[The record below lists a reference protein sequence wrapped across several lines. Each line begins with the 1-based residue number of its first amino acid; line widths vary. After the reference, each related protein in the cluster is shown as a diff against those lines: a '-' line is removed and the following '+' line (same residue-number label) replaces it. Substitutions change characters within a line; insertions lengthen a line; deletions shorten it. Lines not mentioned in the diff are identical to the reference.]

1 MDISAWLNK
10 KIDNSEN
17 LNAENIDLAKC
28 NDPELT
34 KTNTALSII
43 KHQKAH
49 NAASKERNANKRKVS
64 FLSEVRMN
72 IHVFLF

>member
-17 LNAENIDLAKC
+17 VNAENID
-28 NDPELT
+28 LT

-49 NAASKERNANKRKVS
+49 YAASKERNANKRKVS